1 MVNHWLILIGG
12 YSRGYWGYILIFWDL
27 VCIIS
32 RNKCGQHT
40 NYQAYFFELNNEAK
54 SPIHSPLLSILQIW
68 LKLNC
73 IYQNQ
78 ARILAGEI
86 LIFCDLPSGDQAW
99 LAGKPFSCRWLSQR
113 NLHLVRGFSHNFPRV
128 IPKVPCSS
136 GISQDR
142 MDPTDPSVF
151 VAAVAAPPKAE
162 CRSVH
167 QQWLHMQW
175 LDRSAFHAFFWDCQ
189 DHRFHLQTHPLPQD
203 LRPRKRLP
211 PKKIRDPLLGIP
223 QVVTFQKI
231 NNHLQIHHQLGVKIG
246 YPMGFILNTKIC
258 GPIGRA

>member
-1 MVNHWLILIGG
+1 MVNHWLILIRG

-113 NLHLVRGFSHNFPRV
+113 NLHLVRGFSHIFPVFFPKFHVVRGFPRTGW
-128 IPKVPCSS
+128 IQQIQAYFCCSS
-136 GISQDR
+136 CSTSKGGMSQR
-142 MDPTDPSVF
+142 PP
-151 VAAVAAPPKAE
+151 AVTP
-162 CRSVH
+162 
-167 QQWLHMQW
+167 
-175 LDRSAFHAFFWDCQ
+175 HAMA
-189 DHRFHLQTHPLPQD
+189 
-203 LRPRKRLP
+203 RP
-211 PKKIRDPLLGIP
+211 
-223 QVVTFQKI
+223 
-231 NNHLQIHHQLGVKIG
+231 
-246 YPMGFILNTKIC
+246 
-258 GPIGRA
+258 